1 MMAARKSASRA
12 RADRRVDACAHDRR
26 ATMPAK
32 AKAPARR
39 RTAGAALPA
48 GRGKT
53 KMQDLMPPAKST
65 ARSMSAS
72 KRVKTVSTP
81 KRGKPEHKHDA

>member
-1 MMAARKSASRA
+1 
-12 RADRRVDACAHDRR
+12 
-26 ATMPAK
+26 MP

-53 KMQDLMPPAKST
+53 EMQDLMPPAKAT
-65 ARSMSAS
+65 AGSMSAS
-72 KRVKTVSTP
+72 KRVKTASMP

>member
-26 ATMPAK
+26 ATMP

-65 ARSMSAS
+65 VRSMSAS

>member
-26 ATMPAK
+26 ATMP